1 MNIISWIII
10 ALIVGLWSFVWFHIG
25 AVYGTKHTAHVW
37 TDYIMQKCVR
47 LDLLLTR
54 IRTEFSNAAER
65 APEGMPVVMAE
76 DTLLRI
82 IDETVKVQNR

>member
-1 MNIISWIII
+1 MIKIICCIII
-10 ALIVGLWSFVWFHIG
+10 AICTCIICFHCG
-25 AVYGTKHTAHVW
+25 AVYGTKHTAHLW

>member
-1 MNIISWIII
+1 MIKIICCIII
-10 ALIVGLWSFVWFHIG
+10 AICTCITCFHCG
-25 AVYGTKHTAHVW
+25 AVYGTKKTAHVW

>member
-1 MNIISWIII
+1 MIPIICTIIYI
-10 ALIVGLWSFVWFHIG
+10 IGLFAAFHLG

-54 IRTEFSNAAER
+54 IRTEFDEAKSK

>member
-1 MNIISWIII
+1 MIPIICTIIYI
-10 ALIVGLWSFVWFHIG
+10 IGLFAAFHLG
-25 AVYGTKHTAHVW
+25 AVYGTKHTAYLW

-54 IRTEFSNAAER
+54 IRTEFDEAKSK